1 MVVVLKKSLLTLIMV
16 ALFIWILQYGISW
29 YVTENRQYAFS
40 NTKTLSLKY
49 FAEDFYNYGLKAW
62 YENNLNL
69 AADYFRKTLSINLFH
84 VDAWLKLAQVE
95 TGNGNTL
102 AASNILKFTNNL
114 TREVVQWKWPQILL
128 ARELK
133 LDDIFWENINF
144 VIPHRQFQDEAL
156 HLLDMHL
163 SSDSTMALKIL
174 EIQNR
179 PYYLRWLMK
188 WNRTEDTF
196 QVWRAVAE
204 KQIADDDLFQ
214 RYINYLISQ
223 KEIRQAAMIRKEYTG
238 LDGLSN
244 PGFELPLSNK
254 GFDWHIRTGA
264 HWEIQRTRS
273 GVIEGDYALQIIF
286 FGNENINFQHLSQIV
301 PVLPEKTYRFTFWWR
316 SKDLT
321 TDQRPFLEIRG
332 LDCKNGY
339 WKSDMVPANSDWKQ
353 QILIFSIPKSCNAAA
368 IGVKRTPSHRF
379 DNKISGELLLDHFEM
394 EIVETFQN

>member
-254 GFDWHIRTGA
+254 GFDWRIRTGA

>member
-40 NTKTLSLKY
+40 NTETLSVKY
-49 FAEDFYNYGLKAW
+49 FAEDFYNFGLKAW
-62 YENNLNL
+62 YENNLDL

-95 TGNGNTL
+95 MGNGNSL

-114 TREVVQWKWPQILL
+114 TREVVQWKWSQILL

-144 VIPHRQFQDEAL
+144 VIPYRQFQDEAL

-196 QVWRAVAE
+196 LVWRAITE

-254 GFDWHIRTGA
+254 GFDWRIRTGA

-301 PVLPEKTYRFTFWWR
+301 PVLPEKSYRFTFWWR
-316 SKDLT
+316 SKDMT
-321 TDQRPFLEIRG
+321 TDQRPFVEIRG

-353 QILIFSIPKSCNAAA
+353 QILIFSLPKSCNAAA

-379 DNKISGELLLDHFEM
+379 DNKISGVLLLDHFEM

>member
-1 MVVVLKKSLLTLIMV
+1 MVVVLKKSLLTFIMA

-40 NTKTLSLKY
+40 NTENSSLKY

-95 TGNGNTL
+95 TDNGNTL

-114 TREVVQWKWPQILL
+114 TREVVQWKWSQILL

-163 SSDSTMALKIL
+163 SSDSAMALKIL

-179 PYYLRWLMK
+179 PYYLCWLMK
-188 WNRTEDTF
+188 WNRTDDTF
-196 QVWRAVAE
+196 QVWRAIAE

-254 GFDWHIRTGA
+254 GFDWRIRTGA

-286 FGNENINFQHLSQIV
+286 FGNENINFQHLSQIM
-301 PVLPEKTYRFTFWWR
+301 PVLPEKTYKFTFWWR

-321 TDQRPFLEIRG
+321 TDQRPFVEIRG
-332 LDCKNGY
+332 LECKNGY

-353 QILIFSIPKSCNAAA
+353 QILLFSIPKSCNAAA
-368 IGVKRTPSHRF
+368 IGVRRTPSHRF
-379 DNKISGELLLDHFEM
+379 DNKISGVLLLDHFEM